1 MNGPLYVI
9 VPLRRLSGILAI
21 FFLITGAE
29 AGVETKNGDVLGL
42 EIENIDEIRIKI
54 TNVIAKARKSVGAK
68 VESVKGALV
77 VGTAG
82 TETGIGIVAVG
93 AKIGTGG
100 PDHVQGTAGR
110 VGGPRLV
117 LEEAL
122 GWEVVAEVLEV
133 DLAGSLLPRENRL
146 QMLILPLKRGMLGP
160 SSLCS
165 CHSVF
170 EPEMS
175 RNSFLLSVKSK
186 M

>member
-1 MNGPLYVI
+1 MKLK
-9 VPLRRLSGILAI
+9 A

-93 AKIGTGG
+93 AKIVTGG
-100 PDHVQGTAGR
+100 PDHVQGTVGR
-110 VGGPRLV
+110 VVGPRLV

-122 GWEVVAEVLEV
+122 GWEEVVEVLEV

-146 QMLILPLKRGMLGP
+146 QMLILPLKRGTLGP

-165 CHSVF
+165 CRSVF

>member
-1 MNGPLYVI
+1 MAPNHVI
-9 VPLRRLSGILAI
+9 
-21 FFLITGAE
+21 GAE

-82 TETGIGIVAVG
+82 TETGISNVAVG
-93 AKIGTGG
+93 AKIGTEG
-100 PDHVQGTAGR
+100 PDHVQGTVGG

-122 GWEVVAEVLEV
+122 GWEEVVEVLEV

-175 RNSFLLSVKSK
+175 RNSSLLSVKSK

>member
-1 MNGPLYVI
+1 MAPNHVI
-9 VPLRRLSGILAI
+9 
-21 FFLITGAE
+21 GAQ

-77 VGTAG
+77 VGKAG
-82 TETGIGIVAVG
+82 TKTGAGIGIVAVG
-93 AKIGTGG
+93 AKIGTGDR

-122 GWEVVAEVLEV
+122 GWEEVAEVLEV

>member
-1 MNGPLYVI
+1 MQLFL
-9 VPLRRLSGILAI
+9 LRRLSGILAI

-122 GWEVVAEVLEV
+122 GWEEVAAEVLEV

-146 QMLILPLKRGMLGP
+146 QMLILPLKRGTLGP

-165 CHSVF
+165 CRSVF

>member
-1 MNGPLYVI
+1 MAPNHVI
-9 VPLRRLSGILAI
+9 
-21 FFLITGAE
+21 GAE

-146 QMLILPLKRGMLGP
+146 QMLILPLKRGTLGP
-160 SSLCS
+160 SS
-165 CHSVF
+165 
-170 EPEMS
+170 
-175 RNSFLLSVKSK
+175 
-186 M
+186 